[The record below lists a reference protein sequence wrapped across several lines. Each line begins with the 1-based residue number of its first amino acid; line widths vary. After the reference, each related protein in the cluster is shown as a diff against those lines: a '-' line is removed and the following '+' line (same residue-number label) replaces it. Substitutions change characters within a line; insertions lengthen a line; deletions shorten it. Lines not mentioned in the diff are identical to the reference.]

1 MSEENR
7 DVVQHKDIHSAPEQK
22 QAAADP
28 TRRDM
33 LFHLGVGLTTA
44 ATVLL
49 AIPLVGFVCSG
60 FLVGRVNAWISL
72 GPLEAFPENTTRLAT
87 YRNPF
92 TRPWDGQP
100 QTSLAG
106 CGDLLVIT
114 FRCLLLTVRILVAL
128 YAGFPSLVYL
138 CARVTAVSTT
148 KMVLALLDH
157 LRADCSN
164 IAIKSIMASFGFGA
178 GKCPRL
184 QILFNG

>member
-1 MSEENR
+1 M
-7 DVVQHKDIHSAPEQK
+7 HGFHSGLW
-22 QAAADP
+22 
-28 TRRDM
+28 M
-33 LFHLGVGLTTA
+33 LFRRIPHGWPLIETHLLD
-44 ATVLL
+44 
-49 AIPLVGFVCSG
+49 
-60 FLVGRVNAWISL
+60 L
-72 GPLEAFPENTTRLAT
+72 GMVK
-87 YRNPF
+87 
-92 TRPWDGQP
+92 P

-114 FRCLLLTVRILVAL
+114 SRCLLLIVRILVVL

-164 IAIKSIMASFGFGA
+164 IATKSIMASFGFGA